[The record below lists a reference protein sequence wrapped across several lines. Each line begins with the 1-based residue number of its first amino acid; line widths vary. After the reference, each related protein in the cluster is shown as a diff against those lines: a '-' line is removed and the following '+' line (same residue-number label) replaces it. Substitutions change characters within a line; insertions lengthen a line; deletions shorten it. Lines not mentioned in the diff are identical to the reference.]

1 MCCLLV
7 LGETL
12 QKMKPQHA
20 AGIDV
25 LVVFPVEQLFQAV
38 TLCAADGSTAT
49 GLGSVDK
56 MLGKASD
63 LI

>member
-12 QKMKPQHA
+12 WKMRPQHA

-25 LVVFPVEQLFQAV
+25 LVVFPVEQLCQAL
-38 TLCAADGSTAT
+38 TLGTADGSTAT

-56 MLGKASD
+56 MLGKTSD
-63 LI
+63 LT